1 MTQTYKYREIYLKLK
16 QDILSQKYNSHE
28 KLPSKRQLSI
38 DQNVSI
44 NTVKNAYEQLL
55 LRVIFIQRK
64 DKVTLLKH

>member
-16 QDILSQKYNSHE
+16 QDILSQNIIVTKNYHPKDNF
-28 KLPSKRQLSI
+28 QLIKMSVLTLSRMLM
-38 DQNVSI
+38 N
-44 NTVKNAYEQLL
+44 NFL

>member
-38 DQNVSI
+38 DLNVSI
-44 NTVKNAYEQLL
+44 NTVKNAYEQL
-55 LRVIFIQRK
+55 FA
-64 DKVTLLKH
+64 